1 MSKEVSS
8 NPVPKKGASMPKQ
21 IITTDKVAKPR
32 VPLSPAVKIGNLLFV
47 SGSTPFT
54 VDYEIARGNFPAQM
68 HQVMENLKTI
78 LETAGSSLDKV
89 VKVNVF
95 LARIRDFQE
104 MNEIYRTYFKEGNYP
119 ARTTIE
125 ATMTNKDF
133 LLEIECVA
141 EV

>member
-1 MSKEVSS
+1 V
-8 NPVPKKGASMPKQ
+8 AKQ

-32 VPLSPAVKIGNLLFV
+32 VPLSPAVKVGNLLFV
-47 SGSTPFT
+47 SGSTPFDA
-54 VDYEIARGNFPAQM
+54 DYEIARGDFSAQM
-68 HQVMENLKTI
+68 HQVMKSLKAI
-78 LETAGSSLDKV
+78 LEAGGSSLEKV

-104 MNEIYRTYFKEGNYP
+104 MNEIYKTYFKEGNYP

-133 LLEIECVA
+133 LLEIECIA
-141 EV
+141 EI

>member
-1 MSKEVSS
+1 
-8 NPVPKKGASMPKQ
+8 MPKQ
-21 IITTDKVAKPR
+21 IITSDKVAKPR
-32 VPLSPAVKIGNLLFV
+32 VPLSPAVKIGNLVFV
-47 SGSTPFT
+47 SGCTPFT
-54 VDYEIARGNFPAQM
+54 VDYQISKGDFPAQM
-68 HQVMENLKTI
+68 HQVMHGLKTL

-95 LARIRDFQE
+95 LARIRDFSE
-104 MNEIYRTYFKEGNYP
+104 MNEIYKSYFNEGNYP

-141 EV
+141 EVDG

>member
-1 MSKEVSS
+1 
-8 NPVPKKGASMPKQ
+8 MPKQ
-21 IITTDKVAKPR
+21 IITSDKVARPR
-32 VPLSPAVKIGNLLFV
+32 VPLSPAVKVGNLVFV

-54 VDYEIARGNFPAQM
+54 TDYQIAKGDFPAQM
-68 HQVMENLKTI
+68 HQVMQGLTAI
-78 LETAGSSLDKV
+78 LEAAGSSLENV

-95 LARIRDFQE
+95 LARIRDFPE
-104 MNEIYRTYFKEGNYP
+104 MNEIYKTYFKEGNYP

-141 EV
+141 EVES

>member
-1 MSKEVSS
+1 VTR
-8 NPVPKKGASMPKQ
+8 Q

-32 VPLSPAVKIGNLLFV
+32 VPLSPAVKVGNLLFV
-47 SGSTPFT
+47 SGSTPFDA
-54 VDYEIARGNFPAQM
+54 DYQIARGDFAAQM
-68 HQVMENLKTI
+68 HQVMKSLKAI
-78 LETAGSSLDKV
+78 LEAGNSSLDKV

-104 MNEIYRTYFKEGNYP
+104 MNEIYKTYFKEGHYP

>member
-1 MSKEVSS
+1 MAKE
-8 NPVPKKGASMPKQ
+8 

-32 VPLSPAVKIGNLLFV
+32 VPLSAAVKIGNLIFV
-47 SGSTPFT
+47 SGSTPYDT
-54 VDYEIARGNFPAQM
+54 NHQLAKGDFPAQM
-68 HQVMENLKTI
+68 HQVMQNLKTI
-78 LETAGSSLDKV
+78 LETAGSSLEKV
-89 VKVNVF
+89 VKVNVI
-95 LARIRDFQE
+95 LARIRDFPE

-125 ATMTNKDF
+125 ATLTNKEF

>member
-1 MSKEVSS
+1 
-8 NPVPKKGASMPKQ
+8 MPKQ
-21 IITTDKVAKPR
+21 IITSDKVARPR
-32 VPLSPAVKIGNLLFV
+32 VPLSPAVKVGNLVFV

-54 VDYEIARGNFPAQM
+54 TDYQIAKGDFPAQM
-68 HQVMENLKTI
+68 HQVMQGLTAI
-78 LETAGSSLDKV
+78 LEAAGSSLENV

-95 LARIRDFQE
+95 LARIRDFPE
-104 MNEIYRTYFKEGNYP
+104 MNEIYKTYFKKGNYP

-141 EV
+141 EVES

>member
-1 MSKEVSS
+1 MAGKIDARLGALGVTLPSVAAAAG
-8 NPVPKKGASMPKQ
+8 NYVP
-21 IITTDKVAKPR
+21 TVRT
-32 VPLSPAVKIGNLLFV
+32 GNLVFV

-54 VDYEIARGNFPAQM
+54 TDYQIAKGDFPAQM
-68 HQVMENLKTI
+68 HQVMQGLNAL
-78 LETAGSSLDKV
+78 LEAAGSSLDKV

-95 LARIRDFQE
+95 LARIRDFPE
-104 MNEIYRTYFKEGNYP
+104 MNEIYKTYFKEGSYP

-141 EV
+141 EVES

>member
-1 MSKEVSS
+1 M
-8 NPVPKKGASMPKQ
+8 AKQ
-21 IITTDKVAKPR
+21 VVTSDKVAKPR
-32 VPLSPAVKIGNLLFV
+32 VPLSPAVKIGNLVFV
-47 SGSTPFT
+47 SGSTPF
-54 VDYEIARGNFPAQM
+54 DINYNIAKGDFPAQM
-68 HQVMENLKTI
+68 HQVMNNLKAI
-78 LETAGSSLDKV
+78 LEAAGSSLDRV

-104 MNEIYRTYFKEGNYP
+104 MNEIYKTYFREGNYP

>member
-1 MSKEVSS
+1 M
-8 NPVPKKGASMPKQ
+8 AKQ
-21 IITTDKVAKPR
+21 IITTNKVAKPR
-32 VPLSPAVKIGNLLFV
+32 VPLSPAVKAGNLLFV
-47 SGSTPFT
+47 SGSTPFDT
-54 VDYEIARGNFPAQM
+54 NYEIARGDFPAQM
-68 HQVMENLKTI
+68 HQVMKSLKAI
-78 LETAGSSLDKV
+78 LEAAGSSLDKV

-104 MNEIYRTYFKEGNYP
+104 MNEIYKTYFKEGNYP

-141 EV
+141 EI

>member
-1 MSKEVSS
+1 M
-8 NPVPKKGASMPKQ
+8 AKQ
-21 IITTDKVAKPR
+21 VITSDKVAKPR
-32 VPLSPAVKIGNLLFV
+32 VPLSPAVRMGNLLFV
-47 SGSTPFT
+47 SGSTPFAA
-54 VDYEIARGNFPAQM
+54 DYDIAKGNFSAQM
-68 HQVMENLKTI
+68 HQVMQNLKTI
-78 LETAGSSLDKV
+78 LEAAGSSLDKV

-104 MNEIYRTYFKEGNYP
+104 MNEIYKTYFKEGNYP

-141 EV
+141 EI

>member
-1 MSKEVSS
+1 M
-8 NPVPKKGASMPKQ
+8 AKQ
-21 IITTDKVAKPR
+21 VVTSDKVAKPR
-32 VPLSPAVKIGNLLFV
+32 VPLSPAVKIGNLVFV
-47 SGSTPFT
+47 SGSTPF
-54 VDYEIARGNFPAQM
+54 DINYDIAKGDFPAQM
-68 HQVMENLKTI
+68 HQVMNNLKAI
-78 LETAGSSLDKV
+78 LESAGSSLDKV

-104 MNEIYRTYFKEGNYP
+104 MNEIYKTYFREENYP

-141 EV
+141 EI

>member
-1 MSKEVSS
+1 MSR
-8 NPVPKKGASMPKQ
+8 Q
-21 IITTDKVAKPR
+21 IITSDKVAKPR
-32 VPLSPAVKIGNLLFV
+32 VPLSPAVKVGNLVFV
-47 SGSTPFT
+47 SGSTPFN
-54 VDYEIARGNFPAQM
+54 DHYEVAKGDFPAQM
-68 HQVMENLKTI
+68 HQVMQNLKNV
-78 LETAGSSLDKV
+78 LESAGSSFDKV

-119 ARTTIE
+119 ARSTIE
-125 ATMTNKDF
+125 ATLTSKDF